1 MKSTVPDR
9 ATMTT
14 NSTPPTTDTPPDFPL
29 RRDVRMLGYELG
41 KVLKTHGS
49 EGLYDLV
56 EEIRALAK
64 GRREGDAEA
73 DQLLRDRIA
82 SLSEDEM
89 AELMRA
95 LACFF
100 DLANLAEDRHR
111 VRVLREREQNL
122 WPKPRNQSLGQ
133 AIIQLAEGGITA
145 DQMQQMLDE
154 LDIDLVFT
162 AHPTEAKRRTTR
174 LTLRRLRDDIMDLD
188 RSDMLHRE
196 RDELVRRIRSDLDC
210 LWETDTLRPSKP
222 SVLEEVDR
230 SLFVIDSLWE
240 VVPQLCY
247 STRRALKLAYP
258 ENTPTLPVVVRFG
271 SWIGGDR
278 DGNPFVTPD
287 VTRQTLT
294 RLRGA
299 IIDKHIE
306 QCRHLARVLS
316 ISDKHHPASDAVRGI
331 IAHANEHWPQLSE
344 SIDEISPHETYRRAL
359 RVIRHRLQ
367 AAGQTD
373 PVNGADAL
381 AYPNAD
387 ALLAD
392 LGKITDSLRAN
403 GHDELADGALQGWRD
418 RVAVFGLHFARLDIR
433 EDSRQLHSAI
443 GEVIA
448 QLDPATDYA
457 GLDEQ
462 ARQQLLS
469 SAIAGDTDAIQTASL
484 SEPTRNT
491 VELFV
496 LLEQAAE
503 HLGTE
508 ALGAL
513 IISMTHQPSDVLA
526 MGWLGR
532 LAAKLRG
539 YEQPKAVLPIAPLF
553 ETIDDLA
560 NADQTLEALLG
571 SAPYVAHIKATGG
584 RQMCMVGYSDSCKD
598 GGYLASNWGLFDAQS
613 RLAQTAKKHGIGLV
627 LFHGRGGALGRGGG
641 PAARGVLSLPPE
653 AVGYKVRITEQGEVL
668 SERYDD
674 PEVAFRHVEQ
684 VAWATLRVSAE
695 STETIDPAWME
706 ALANASAQSTDCY
719 RTLRD
724 DPAFLEYFDKGT
736 PINTIETLPIG
747 SRPSRRRGARELKDL
762 RAIPYTFA
770 WTQNR
775 HLLTG
780 WFGLGAGL
788 STIDSDTRRAMYAGW
803 PMFRGMIH
811 NAELALAKCDMQ
823 IARHYAELAGGAE
836 SLRLYESIAA
846 EFERT
851 RELVL
856 DTAQRDDLLSGIDW
870 LQRSVRVRNP
880 YVDPLNLIQVELI
893 RRGADPHGDLLRQSV
908 QAIAAGLRNTG

>member
-1 MKSTVPDR
+1 MSETQP
-9 ATMTT
+9 T
-14 NSTPPTTDTPPDFPL
+14 TTDTPPDFPL

-49 EGLYDLV
+49 DGLYDLV
-56 EEIRALAK
+56 EEVRALAK
-64 GRREGDAEA
+64 GRRDGDAQA
-73 DQLLRDRIA
+73 DQMLRDRIA
-82 SLSEDEM
+82 AMGEDDLG
-89 AELMRA
+89 ELMRA

-111 VRVLREREQNL
+111 IRVLREREQDT
-122 WPKPRNQSLGQ
+122 WPGPRNQSLGA
-133 AIIQLAEGGITA
+133 AITKLAESGVTA
-145 DQMQQMLDE
+145 DQMQAMLDE
-154 LDIDLVFT
+154 LDVDLVFT
-162 AHPTEAKRRTTR
+162 AHPTEAKRRSIR
-174 LTLRRLRDDIMDLD
+174 MTLGRLREDLVQLD
-188 RSDMLHRE
+188 RPDMLQRE
-196 RDELVRRIRSDLDC
+196 RDELVRRIRADLDC

-240 VVPQLCY
+240 MVPKLCY
-247 STRRALKLAYP
+247 STRRALEQAYP
-258 ENTPTLPVVVRFG
+258 ENTPTLPMVVRFG

-287 VTRQTLT
+287 VTRQTLGKLRRAICT
-294 RLRGA
+294 KHAHEARL
-299 IIDKHIE
+299 
-306 QCRHLARVLS
+306 LSRVLS
-316 ISDKHHPASDAVRGI
+316 ISEKHHPASPAVHAIVDDALGK
-331 IAHANEHWPQLSE
+331 WPALKDIVE
-344 SIDEISPHETYRRAL
+344 KVSPQEVYRRSL
-359 RVIRHRLQ
+359 RVIRARLLASTQ
-367 AAGQTD
+367 GNPLD
-373 PVNGADAL
+373 DAQEM
-381 AYPNAD
+381 AYPHSD
-387 ALLAD
+387 ELEAD
-392 LGKITDSLRAN
+392 LAAIADSLRSN
-403 GHDELADGALQGWRD
+403 GHDDLADGPLQGWRD
-418 RVAVFGLHFARLDIR
+418 RVAAFGLHFARLDIR

-443 GEVIA
+443 AEVLGK
-448 QLDPATDYA
+448 LDPSIDYQ
-457 GLDEQ
+457 GMDEQ
-462 ARQQLLS
+462 ALQQLLS
-469 SAIAGDTDAIQTASL
+469 SAVAGETSAIQLDELT
-484 SEPTRNT
+484 EPTRNT
-491 VELFV
+491 VGLFV

-508 ALGAL
+508 SLGAL
-513 IISMTHQPSDVLA
+513 IISMTHDPSDVLA

-539 YEQPKAVLPIAPLF
+539 YEQPRAMLPIAPLF

-560 NADQTLEALLG
+560 NADKTLDDLL
-571 SAPYVAHIKATGG
+571 SSEPYMAHVKATGG

-598 GGYLASNWGLFDAQS
+598 GGYLASNFGLFDAQT
-613 RLAQTAKKHGIGLV
+613 RLATTAKQHGIGLV

-684 VAWATLRVSAE
+684 VAWATLLVSAE
-695 STETIDPAWME
+695 SVDAIDPAWVDQLGQSSE
-706 ALANASAQSTDCY
+706 ASTACY

-724 DPAFLEYFDKGT
+724 DPAFLAYFDKAT
-736 PINTIETLPIG
+736 PINTIESLPIG

-780 WFGLGAGL
+780 WYGLGTGL
-788 STIDSDTRRAMYAGW
+788 SGIDLETRRAMYAGW

-823 IARHYAELAGGAE
+823 IAKHYAELVEDGQ
-836 SLRLYESIAA
+836 SMRLFETICT
-846 EFERT
+846 EFDRT
-851 RELVL
+851 RALVL
-856 DTAQRDDLLSGIDW
+856 ETAQRDDLLSGIGW

-880 YVDPLNLIQVELI
+880 YIDPLNLIQVELI
-893 RRGADPHGDLLRQSV
+893 RRGVDPQGDLLRQSV

>member
-1 MKSTVPDR
+1 MSENEPT
-9 ATMTT
+9 
-14 NSTPPTTDTPPDFPL
+14 TTDTPPDFPL

-41 KVLKTHGS
+41 KVLKSHGS
-49 EGLYDLV
+49 DGLYDLV
-56 EEIRALAK
+56 EEVRALAK
-64 GRREGDAEA
+64 GRRDGDAEA
-73 DQLLRDRIA
+73 DQMLRARIA
-82 SLSEDEM
+82 AMGEEELG
-89 AELMRA
+89 ELMRA
-95 LACFF
+95 LSCFF

-111 VRVLREREQNL
+111 IRVLRQREQDT
-122 WPKPRNQSLGQ
+122 WPGPRSQSLGH
-133 AIIQLAEGGITA
+133 AIAKLAADGITA

-154 LDIDLVFT
+154 LDVDLVFT

-174 LTLRRLRDDIMDLD
+174 LTLSRLREDLIQLD
-188 RSDMLHRE
+188 RPDMLHRE
-196 RDELVRRIRSDLDC
+196 RDELVRRIRADLDC

-230 SLFVIDSLWE
+230 SLFVVDSLWE
-240 VVPQLCY
+240 VVPQLCH
-247 STRRALKLAYP
+247 STRRSLEQAYP

-294 RLRGA
+294 RLRRA
-299 IIDKHIE
+299 IIEKHAV

-316 ISDKHHPASDAVRGI
+316 ISDKHHPVSARVREI
-331 IAHANEHWPQLSE
+331 IDNAQQQWPALKE
-344 SIDEISPHETYRRAL
+344 SISEISPHETYRRAL
-359 RVIRHRLQ
+359 RVIRHRLL
-367 AAGQTD
+367 AAAETD
-373 PVNGADAL
+373 PINGANEL
-381 AYPNAD
+381 AYRD
-387 ALLAD
+387 AAALSAD
-392 LGKITDSLRAN
+392 LQAIADSLRAN
-403 GHDELADGALQGWRD
+403 GHHELADGAVQGWQD

-433 EDSRQLHSAI
+433 EDSRQLHSTI
-443 GEVIA
+443 TEVLGKI
-448 QLDPATDYA
+448 DPTADYA
-457 GLDEQ
+457 AMDEL

-469 SAIAGDTDAIQTASL
+469 SAVAGDTSAIKLDELT
-484 SEPTRNT
+484 EPTRNT

-503 HLGTE
+503 HLGTD

-513 IISMTHQPSDVLA
+513 IISMTHDPSDVLA

-539 YEQPKAVLPIAPLF
+539 YEQPQAVLPIAPLF

-560 NADQTLEALLG
+560 NAEKTLDDLL
-571 SAPYVAHIKATGG
+571 SSEPYMAHVKATGG

-598 GGYLASNWGLFDAQS
+598 GGYLASNFGLFDAQT
-613 RLAQTAKKHGIGLV
+613 RLAITAKQHGTGLV

-653 AVGYKVRITEQGEVL
+653 AVGFKVRITEQGEVL

-684 VAWATLRVSAE
+684 VAWATLLVSAQQTDAIE
-695 STETIDPAWME
+695 PAWVEILGKASE
-706 ALANASAQSTDCY
+706 ASTACY

-724 DPAFLEYFDKGT
+724 DPAFLAYFDKGT
-736 PINTIETLPIG
+736 PINTIETMPIG

-780 WFGLGAGL
+780 WYGLGTGL
-788 STIDSDTRRAMYAGW
+788 SGIDLETRRAMYAGW

-823 IARHYAELAGGAE
+823 IAKHYAELVDDGQ
-836 SLRLYESIAA
+836 SMRLFETICT
-846 EFERT
+846 EFDRT
-851 RELVL
+851 RALVL
-856 DTAQRDDLLSGIDW
+856 ETAQRDDLLSGIGW

-880 YVDPLNLIQVELI
+880 YIDPLNLIQVELI
-893 RRGADPHGDLLRQSV
+893 RRGLDPQGDLLRQSV

>member
-1 MKSTVPDR
+1 MNETAP
-9 ATMTT
+9 T
-14 NSTPPTTDTPPDFPL
+14 TTDTPPDFPL

-41 KVLKTHGS
+41 KVLKSHGS
-49 EGLYDLV
+49 DGLYDLV
-56 EEIRALAK
+56 EEVRALAK
-64 GRREGDAEA
+64 GRRDGDVQA
-73 DQLLRDRIA
+73 DQMLRDRIA
-82 SLSEDEM
+82 SMSEGELG
-89 AELMRA
+89 ELMRA

-111 VRVLREREQNL
+111 IRVLREREQDT
-122 WPKPRNQSLGQ
+122 WPGPRNQSLGQ
-133 AIIQLAEGGITA
+133 AITKLAADGITA
-145 DQMQQMLDE
+145 DQMQAMLDE
-154 LDIDLVFT
+154 LDVDLVFT

-174 LTLRRLRDDIMDLD
+174 LTLSRLRDDLVQLD
-188 RSDMLHRE
+188 RPDMLHRE
-196 RDELVRRIRSDLDC
+196 RDELVRRIRADLDC

-230 SLFVIDSLWE
+230 SLFVVDSLWE

-247 STRRALKLAYP
+247 STRRALTQAYP
-258 ENTPTLPVVVRFG
+258 QNTPTLPVVVRFG

-278 DGNPFVTPD
+278 DGNPFVTAE
-287 VTRQTLT
+287 VTRKTLVK
-294 RLRGA
+294 LRAA
-299 IIDKHIE
+299 IIEKHTA
-306 QCRHLARVLS
+306 QCHHLARVLS
-316 ISDKHHPASDAVRGI
+316 ISDKHHPVGSKVRSI
-331 IAHANEHWPQLSE
+331 
-344 SIDEISPHETYRRAL
+344 IDEALKKWPELSDSVNEISVHETYRRAL
-359 RVIRHRLQ
+359 RVIRHRLL
-367 AAGQTD
+367 AAAKTD
-373 PVNGADAL
+373 PIDGANDL
-381 AYPNAD
+381 AYRD
-387 ALLAD
+387 AASLSAD
-392 LGKITDSLRAN
+392 LQTIADSFREN
-403 GHDELADGALQGWRD
+403 GHDELADGALQGWQD

-443 GEVIA
+443 AEVLGKI
-448 QLDPATDYA
+448 DPDTDYNA
-457 GLDEQ
+457 LDEQ

-469 SAIAGDTDAIQTASL
+469 SAVTGDPTTIKLAELT
-484 SEPTRNT
+484 EPTRNT

-503 HLGTE
+503 HLGTD

-513 IISMTHQPSDVLA
+513 IISMTHDPSDVLA

-532 LAAKLRG
+532 FAAKLRG
-539 YEQPKAVLPIAPLF
+539 YEQPQAMLPIAPLF

-560 NADQTLEALLG
+560 NADKTLDDLL
-571 SAPYVAHIKATGG
+571 SSEPYMAHVKATGG

-598 GGYLASNWGLFDAQS
+598 GGYLASNFGLFDAQT
-613 RLAQTAKKHGIGLV
+613 RLAETAKQHGIGLV

-684 VAWATLRVSAE
+684 VAWATLLVSAE
-695 STETIDPAWME
+695 QTDAIDPAWADTLGQASE
-706 ALANASAQSTDCY
+706 ASTACY

-724 DPAFLEYFDKGT
+724 DPAFLAYFDKAT

-780 WFGLGAGL
+780 WYGLGTGL
-788 STIDSDTRRAMYAGW
+788 SGIDLETRRAMYAGW

-823 IARHYAELAGGAE
+823 IAKHYAELVDDGESMRLFETICAE
-836 SLRLYESIAA
+836 YD
-846 EFERT
+846 RT

-856 DTAQRDDLLSGIDW
+856 ETAQRDDLLSGIGW

-893 RRGADPHGDLLRQSV
+893 RRGVDPQGDLLRQSV

>member
-1 MKSTVPDR
+1 MSENAPT
-9 ATMTT
+9 
-14 NSTPPTTDTPPDFPL
+14 TTDTPPDFPL

-49 EGLYDLV
+49 DGLYDLV
-56 EEIRALAK
+56 EEVRALAK
-64 GRREGDAEA
+64 GRRDGDAEA
-73 DQLLRDRIA
+73 DQMLRDRIA
-82 SLSEDEM
+82 AMSEDELG
-89 AELMRA
+89 ELMRA

-111 VRVLREREQNL
+111 IRVLREREQDT
-122 WPKPRNQSLGQ
+122 WPAPRDQSLGH
-133 AIIQLAEGGITA
+133 AITKLAADGVTA
-145 DQMQQMLDE
+145 DEMQAMLDT
-154 LDIDLVFT
+154 LDVDLVFT
-162 AHPTEAKRRTTR
+162 AHPTEAKRKTIR
-174 LTLRRLRDDIMDLD
+174 LTLRRLRDDLIQLD
-188 RSDMLHRE
+188 RPDMLHRE
-196 RDELVRRIRSDLDC
+196 RDELVRRIRADLDC

-230 SLFVIDSLWE
+230 SLFVVESLWD

-247 STRRALKLAYP
+247 STRRALQQAYP
-258 ENTPTLPVVVRFG
+258 DNTPTLPVVVRFG

-278 DGNPFVTPD
+278 DGNPFVTPE
-287 VTRQTLT
+287 VTRKTLVQ
-294 RLRGA
+294 LRRA
-299 IIDKHIE
+299 IIEKHAVF
-306 QCRHLARVLS
+306 CRHLARVLS
-316 ISDKHHPASDAVRGI
+316 ISDQHHPVSDAVRAI
-331 IAHANEHWPQLSE
+331 IEQARSKWPQLNE
-344 SIDEISPHETYRRAL
+344 SIDEISPHESYRRAL
-359 RVIRHRLQ
+359 RVIRHRLI
-367 AAGQTD
+367 AAADTD
-373 PVNGADAL
+373 PIQGANDLAYRDADAL
-381 AYPNAD
+381 S
-387 ALLAD
+387 AD
-392 LGKITDSLRAN
+392 LQTIADSLREN
-403 GHDELADGALQGWRD
+403 GHEELADGALQGWQD

-433 EDSRQLHSAI
+433 EDSRQLHSTIA
-443 GEVIA
+443 EV
-448 QLDPATDYA
+448 LGKLNPNDDYA
-457 GLDEQ
+457 ETDEQ
-462 ARQQLLS
+462 ARQKLLS
-469 SAIAGDTDAIQTASL
+469 AEVSLDVSQLKLDTLT
-484 SEPTRNT
+484 EPTRNT

-503 HLGTE
+503 HLGTD

-513 IISMTHQPSDVLA
+513 IISMTHDPSDVLA

-539 YEQPKAVLPIAPLF
+539 YEQPQAVLPIAPLF

-560 NADQTLEALLG
+560 NADKTLDALL
-571 SAPYVAHIKATGG
+571 SSEPYMAQVKATGG

-598 GGYLASNWGLFDAQS
+598 GGYLASNFGLFDAQT
-613 RLAQTAKKHGIGLV
+613 RLAETAKQHDIGLV

-684 VAWATLRVSAE
+684 VAWATLLVSAE
-695 STETIDPAWME
+695 KADTIEPAWVEMLSSASE
-706 ALANASAQSTDCY
+706 ASTACY

-724 DPAFLEYFDKGT
+724 DPAFLAYFDKAT
-736 PINTIETLPIG
+736 PINTIETMPIG

-780 WFGLGAGL
+780 WYGLGTGL
-788 STIDSDTRRAMYAGW
+788 SGIDLETRRAMYAGW

-823 IARHYAELAGGAE
+823 IAKHYAELVDDGQ
-836 SLRLYESIAA
+836 SMRL
-846 EFERT
+846 FETICTEYDRT
-851 RELVL
+851 RALVL
-856 DTAQRDDLLSGIDW
+856 ETAQRDDLLSGIDW

-880 YVDPLNLIQVELI
+880 YIDPLNLIQVELI
-893 RRGADPHGDLLRQSV
+893 RRGLDPQGDLLRQSV

>member
-1 MKSTVPDR
+1 M
-9 ATMTT
+9 TMTPT
-14 NSTPPTTDTPPDFPL
+14 QTSTDSPQDFPL

-49 EGLYDLV
+49 PGLYELV
-56 EEIRALAK
+56 EEVRALAK
-64 GRREGDAEA
+64 ARREGDREA
-73 DQLLRDRIA
+73 DQLLQKRIA
-82 SLSEDEM
+82 SLTETEM
-89 AELMRA
+89 GELMRA

-111 VRVLREREQNL
+111 VRVLREREQQL
-122 WPKPRNQSLGQ
+122 WPAPRDQSLGA
-133 AIIQLAEGGITA
+133 AITRLAQSGISA
-145 DQMQQMLDE
+145 QQMQAMLDQ

-174 LTLRRLRDDIMDLD
+174 LTLRRLRADVLQLD
-188 RSDMLHRE
+188 RTDLLHRE

-240 VVPQLCY
+240 MVPKLYY
-247 STRRALKLAYP
+247 STRRALELAYP
-258 ENTPTLPVVVRFG
+258 KDTPTLPLFVRFG

-278 DGNPFVTPD
+278 DGNPFVTPA
-287 VTRQTLT
+287 VTRETLG
-294 RLRGA
+294 RLRRA
-299 IIDKHIE
+299 IIAKHIE
-306 QCRHLARVLS
+306 QCRLLARILS
-316 ISDKHHPASDAVRGI
+316 ISDKHHPVGGPVRAI
-331 IAHANEHWPQLSE
+331 IDNALNRWPELAGA
-344 SIDEISPHETYRRAL
+344 IDQVNAHETYRRAL
-359 RVIRHRLQ
+359 RVIRMRLI
-367 AAGQTD
+367 AAGETD
-373 PVNGADAL
+373 PLSGSDGL
-381 AYPNAD
+381 AYRNA
-387 ALLAD
+387 AELSAD
-392 LGKITDSLRAN
+392 LDTISRSLRDN
-403 GHDELADGALQGWRD
+403 GHNELADGALQGWRD
-418 RVAVFGLHFARLDIR
+418 RVTVFGLHFARLDIR

-443 GEVIA
+443 AEVLSKLEPSI
-448 QLDPATDYA
+448 DYTN
-457 GLDEQ
+457 LDEPAKQ
-462 ARQQLLS
+462 ALLTG
-469 SAIAGDTDAIQTASL
+469 AIPKGAGTLDIPSL
-484 SEPTRNT
+484 TEPTRNT
-491 VELFV
+491 VDLFV

-526 MGWLGR
+526 MSWLGR
-532 LAAKLRG
+532 FAAARVGNDSPSAL
-539 YEQPKAVLPIAPLF
+539 LPIAPLF

-560 NADQTLEALLG
+560 HAEKTLDTLLKNT
-571 SAPYVAHIKATGG
+571 AYRAHVDATGG

-598 GGYLASNWGLFDAQS
+598 GGYLASNWGLYDAQR
-613 RLAQTAKKHGIGLV
+613 RLAATAGKHGIGLV

-684 VAWATLRVSAE
+684 VAWATLLVSAE
-695 STETIDPAWME
+695 SSDTIDPKWMQ
-706 ALANASAQSTDCY
+706 ALSSASQESTACY
-719 RTLRD
+719 RSLRD
-724 DPAFLEYFDKGT
+724 DRAFLAYFDRAT

-780 WFGLGAGL
+780 WYGLGSGL
-788 STIDSDTRRAMYAGW
+788 ATIDPAMQRAMFQGF

-811 NAELALAKCDMQ
+811 NAELALTKCDMQ
-823 IARHYAELAGGAE
+823 IARHYAELVGDDQA
-836 SLRLYESIAA
+836 LRLFKIIEA
-846 EFERT
+846 EYERT
-851 RELVL
+851 RSAILYITGKE
-856 DTAQRDDLLSGIDW
+856 DLLSGIEW
-870 LQRSVRVRNP
+870 LQRSVKVRNP
-880 YVDPLNLIQVELI
+880 YLDPLNLIQIELM

>member
-1 MKSTVPDR
+1 MSETAP
-9 ATMTT
+9 T
-14 NSTPPTTDTPPDFPL
+14 TTDTPPDFPL

-41 KVLKTHGS
+41 KVLKSHGS
-49 EGLYDLV
+49 DGLYDLV
-56 EEIRALAK
+56 EEVRALAK
-64 GRREGDAEA
+64 GRRDGDVEA
-73 DQLLRDRIA
+73 DQTLRDRIA
-82 SLSEDEM
+82 SMSEDELG
-89 AELMRA
+89 ELMRA

-111 VRVLREREQNL
+111 IRVLREREQDT
-122 WPKPRNQSLGQ
+122 WPGPRNQSLGH
-133 AIIQLAEGGITA
+133 AITKLAA
-145 DQMQQMLDE
+145 DGVSAEQMQAMLDE
-154 LDIDLVFT
+154 LDVDLVFT
-162 AHPTEAKRRTTR
+162 AHPTEAKRRTIR
-174 LTLRRLRDDIMDLD
+174 LTLRRLRDDLIQLD
-188 RSDMLHRE
+188 RPDMLHRE
-196 RDELVRRIRSDLDC
+196 RDELVRRIRADLDC

-230 SLFVIDSLWE
+230 SLFVVESLWD

-247 STRRALKLAYP
+247 STRRALQQAYP
-258 ENTPTLPVVVRFG
+258 ENTPTLPVVIRFG

-278 DGNPFVTPD
+278 DGNPFVTPE
-287 VTRQTLT
+287 VTRKTLVH
-294 RLRGA
+294 LRKA
-299 IIDKHIE
+299 IIQKHAVL
-306 QCRHLARVLS
+306 CRHMARVLS
-316 ISDKHHPASDAVRGI
+316 ISDKHHPVNDAVRAI
-331 IAHANEHWPQLSE
+331 IDEARTKWPALKD
-344 SIDEISPHETYRRAL
+344 SIDQISPHESYRRAL
-359 RVIRHRLQ
+359 RVIRHRLL
-367 AAGQTD
+367 AAAETD
-373 PVNGADAL
+373 PSQGANEL
-381 AYPNAD
+381 AYRD
-387 ALLAD
+387 AAALSAD
-392 LGKITDSLRAN
+392 LQTIADSLREN
-403 GHDELADGALQGWRD
+403 GHEELADGAMQGWQD

-443 GEVIA
+443 AEVLGE
-448 QLDPATDYA
+448 LDPSADYA
-457 GLDEQ
+457 AMDEPAKQ
-462 ARQQLLS
+462 ALLS
-469 SAIAGDTDAIQTASL
+469 AAVSVDTSPLKLDDLT
-484 SEPTRNT
+484 EPTRNT

-513 IISMTHQPSDVLA
+513 IISMTHDPSDVLA

-539 YEQPKAVLPIAPLF
+539 YDQPQAVLPIAPLF

-560 NADQTLEALLG
+560 NADKTLDALL
-571 SAPYVAHIKATGG
+571 SSEPYMAHVKATGG

-598 GGYLASNWGLFDAQS
+598 GGYLASNYGLFDAQT
-613 RLAQTAKKHGIGLV
+613 RLAETAKQHNTGLV

-653 AVGYKVRITEQGEVL
+653 AVGFKVRITEQGEVL

-684 VAWATLRVSAE
+684 VAWATLLVSAE
-695 STETIDPAWME
+695 QADEIDPTWMDT
-706 ALANASAQSTDCY
+706 LSQASQASTDCY
-719 RTLRD
+719 RSLRD
-724 DPAFLEYFDKGT
+724 DPAFLAYFDKAT
-736 PINTIETLPIG
+736 PINTIETMPIG

-780 WFGLGAGL
+780 WYGLGTGL
-788 STIDSDTRRAMYAGW
+788 SGIDLKTRRAMYAGW

-823 IARHYAELAGGAE
+823 IAKHYAELVEDGQAM
-836 SLRLYESIAA
+836 RLFETICT
-846 EFERT
+846 EFDRT
-851 RELVL
+851 RALVL
-856 DTAQRDDLLSGIDW
+856 ETAQRDDLLSGIDW

-893 RRGADPHGDLLRQSV
+893 RRGLDPQGDLLRQSV

>member
-1 MKSTVPDR
+1 MNQTAP
-9 ATMTT
+9 T
-14 NSTPPTTDTPPDFPL
+14 TTDTPPDFPL

-41 KVLKTHGS
+41 KVLKTHGND
-49 EGLYDLV
+49 GLYDLV
-56 EEIRALAK
+56 EEVRALAK
-64 GRREGDAEA
+64 GRRDGDHEA
-73 DQLLRDRIA
+73 DQMLRDRIA
-82 SLSEDEM
+82 GMKEDEM
-89 AELMRA
+89 GELMRA

-100 DLANLAEDRHR
+100 DLSNLAEDRHR
-111 VRVLREREQNL
+111 IRVLREREQDT
-122 WPKPRNQSLGQ
+122 WPGPRNQSLGA
-133 AIIQLAEGGITA
+133 AITKLADSGVTA
-145 DQMQQMLDE
+145 EQMQAMLDE
-154 LDIDLVFT
+154 LDVDLVFT
-162 AHPTEAKRRTTR
+162 AHPTEAKRRSIR
-174 LTLRRLRDDIMDLD
+174 MTLGRLREDLVQLD
-188 RSDMLHRE
+188 RPDMLQRE
-196 RDELVRRIRSDLDC
+196 RDELVRRIRADLDC
-210 LWETDTLRPSKP
+210 LWETDTLRPNKP

-240 VVPQLCY
+240 MVPKLCY
-247 STRRALKLAYP
+247 STRRALEQAYP
-258 ENTPTLPVVVRFG
+258 ENTPTLPMVVRFG

-287 VTRQTLT
+287 VTRQTLGKLRCAISSKHAHEA
-294 RLRGA
+294 RL
-299 IIDKHIE
+299 
-306 QCRHLARVLS
+306 LSRVLS
-316 ISDKHHPASDAVRGI
+316 ISEKHHPASQAVHAIVDDACSK
-331 IAHANEHWPQLSE
+331 WPELKDIVE
-344 SIDEISPHETYRRAL
+344 KVSPQEVYRRSL
-359 RVIRHRLQ
+359 RVIRTR
-367 AAGQTD
+367 
-373 PVNGADAL
+373 
-381 AYPNAD
+381 
-387 ALLAD
+387 LLASTQGNPLDDAQPMSYTHSDELEAD
-392 LGKITDSLRAN
+392 LAAIADSLRSN
-403 GHDELADGALQGWRD
+403 GHDDLADGPLQGWRD
-418 RVAVFGLHFARLDIR
+418 RVAAFGLHFARLDIR

-443 GEVIA
+443 AEVLGK
-448 QLDPATDYA
+448 LDPSIDYDSM
-457 GLDEQ
+457 DEP
-462 ARQQLLS
+462 ALQQLLS
-469 SAIAGDTDAIQTASL
+469 SAVTGDTSTIKLDDLT
-484 SEPTRNT
+484 EPTRNT
-491 VELFV
+491 IGLFV

-508 ALGAL
+508 SLGAL
-513 IISMTHQPSDVLA
+513 IISMTHDPSDVLA

-539 YEQPKAVLPIAPLF
+539 YEQPQAMLPIAPLF

-560 NADQTLEALLG
+560 NADKTLDDLLL
-571 SAPYVAHIKATGG
+571 SEPYMAHVKATGG

-598 GGYLASNWGLFDAQS
+598 GGYLASNFGLFDAQT
-613 RLAQTAKKHGIGLV
+613 RLATTAKQHNIGLI

-684 VAWATLRVSAE
+684 VAWATLLVSAE
-695 STETIDPAWME
+695 QTDAIDPTWVGI
-706 ALANASAQSTDCY
+706 LSKASQASTTSY

-724 DPAFLEYFDKGT
+724 DPAFLAYFDKAT

-780 WFGLGAGL
+780 WYGLGTGL
-788 STIDSDTRRAMYAGW
+788 SGIDLETRRAMYAGW

-823 IARHYAELAGGAE
+823 IAKHYAELVEDGQ
-836 SLRLYESIAA
+836 SMRLFETICA
-846 EFERT
+846 EFDRT
-851 RELVL
+851 RDMVL
-856 DTAQRDDLLSGIDW
+856 ETAQRDDLLSGIGW

-893 RRGADPHGDLLRQSV
+893 RRGLDPQGDLLRQSV

>member
-1 MKSTVPDR
+1 MSESDPK
-9 ATMTT
+9 
-14 NSTPPTTDTPPDFPL
+14 TTDTPPDFPL

-41 KVLKTHGS
+41 KVLNSHGS
-49 EGLYDLV
+49 DGLYDLV

-64 GRREGDAEA
+64 GRRDGNVEA
-73 DQLLRDRIA
+73 DQMLRDRIA
-82 SLSEDEM
+82 AMTEEQLG
-89 AELMRA
+89 ELMRA

-111 VRVLREREQNL
+111 IRVLREREQST
-122 WPKPRNQSLGQ
+122 WPGPRDQSLGS
-133 AIIQLAEGGITA
+133 AITKLASNGVTA
-145 DQMQQMLDE
+145 EQMQQMLDE
-154 LDIDLVFT
+154 LDVDLVFT

-174 LTLRRLRDDIMDLD
+174 LTLRRLRDDLIQLD
-188 RSDMLHRE
+188 RPDMLHRE
-196 RDELVRRIRSDLDC
+196 RDDLVRRIRADLDC

-230 SLFVIDSLWE
+230 SLFVVDSLWD

-247 STRRALKLAYP
+247 STRRALQQAYP
-258 ENTPTLPVVVRFG
+258 ENTPTLPMVIRFG

-278 DGNPFVTPD
+278 DGNPFVTAE
-287 VTRQTLT
+287 VTRKTLVK
-294 RLRGA
+294 LRAA
-299 IIDKHIE
+299 IIEKHAE

-316 ISDKHHPASDAVRGI
+316 ISDKHHPVSDSVRAI
-331 IAHANEHWPQLSE
+331 IEHAREQWPHLE
-344 SIDEISPHETYRRAL
+344 ASIDEISPHESYRRAL
-359 RVIRHRLQ
+359 RVIRHRLI
-367 AAGQTD
+367 AASETD
-373 PVNGADAL
+373 PVRGASDL
-381 AYPNAD
+381 AYNNAEQ
-387 ALLAD
+387 LSSD
-392 LGKITDSLRAN
+392 LQTIANSLREN
-403 GHDELADGALQGWRD
+403 GHDELADGALQGWQD

-443 GEVIA
+443 AEVLA
-448 QLDPATDYA
+448 KLDPSSDYA
-457 GLDEQ
+457 NMDEQ
-462 ARQQLLS
+462 ARQKMLS
-469 SAIAGDTDAIQTASL
+469 AAVIGDTNALKIDELT
-484 SEPTRNT
+484 EPTRNT

-508 ALGAL
+508 SLGAL
-513 IISMTHQPSDVLA
+513 IISMTHDPSDVLA

-539 YEQPKAVLPIAPLF
+539 YDQPRAVLPIAPLF
-553 ETIDDLA
+553 ETIEDLA
-560 NADQTLEALLG
+560 NADKTLDDLL
-571 SAPYVAHIKATGG
+571 SSEPYMAHVKATGG

-598 GGYLASNWGLFDAQS
+598 GGYLASNFGLFDAQT
-613 RLAQTAKKHGIGLV
+613 RLAQSAKQHGIGLV

-653 AVGYKVRITEQGEVL
+653 AVGFKVRITEQGEVL
-668 SERYDD
+668 AERYDD

-684 VAWATLRVSAE
+684 VAWATLLVSAE
-695 STETIDPAWME
+695 QAGKIDPSWME
-706 ALANASAQSTDCY
+706 QLSDASQASTACY

-724 DPAFLEYFDKGT
+724 DPAFLAYFDKAT

-780 WFGLGAGL
+780 WYGLGTGL
-788 STIDSDTRRAMYAGW
+788 GGIDLETRRAMYAGW

-823 IARHYAELAGGAE
+823 IARHYAELVDNGQ
-836 SLRLYESIAA
+836 SMRL
-846 EFERT
+846 FETICTEYDRT
-851 RELVL
+851 RALVL
-856 DTAQRDDLLSGIDW
+856 ETAQRDDLLSGIAW

-880 YVDPLNLIQVELI
+880 YVDPLNLIQVELM
-893 RRGADPHGDLLRQSV
+893 RRGLDPQGDLLRQSV